1 MNCQIGNDVS
11 HAAQLLRSGKLVGFA
26 TETVYGLGANAFD
39 ERAVAGIFEAKERPT
54 FDPLIVHLATIDQLP
69 LVARSIP
76 EAVSPLIEKFWPGPL
91 TLIFPKTPA
100 VPDLVTA
107 GLDSVAV
114 RIPSH
119 PLALELLKL
128 ADVPIAAPSAN
139 RFGCVS
145 PTTALHV
152 AEQLGD
158 RIDYILDGG
167 PCAVGL
173 ESTIVSLLDAQ
184 PTVLR
189 LGGLEIEKLE
199 QTIGHVEIKIA
210 GSDPGNSASETSP
223 QLAPGMLLRH
233 YAPRTPL
240 VVKDSLSAPDLA
252 DGDALLLSRPGLF
265 SIENHLC
272 EILSMTGDLKECA
285 AGFFSALRRLDA
297 LDPKRILAEWFP
309 NEGLGRALN
318 DRLMRAAATTSA
330 DSRHV

>member
-1 MNCQIGNDVS
+1 
-11 HAAQLLRSGKLVGFA
+11 
-26 TETVYGLGANAFD
+26 
-39 ERAVAGIFEAKERPT
+39 ERPT

-119 PLALELLKL
+119 PLALELLNL

-199 QTIGHVEIKIA
+199 QTIGHVEIKFA
-210 GSDPGNSASETSP
+210 GSDPGNSAPETSP

-240 VVKDSLSAPDLA
+240 VVKVSLSAPDLA

-265 SIENHLC
+265 SVENHPC

-297 LDPKRILAEWFP
+297 LGPKRILAEWFP

-318 DRLMRAAATTSA
+318 DRLRRAAATTPA
-330 DSRHV
+330 DSRHL

>member
-11 HAAQLLRSGKLVGFA
+11 RAAQLLRSGKLVGFA

-76 EAVSPLIEKFWPGPL
+76 EAASLLIESYWPGPL
-91 TLIFPKTPA
+91 TLIFPKTTA

-119 PLALELLKL
+119 PLALELLKV

-145 PTTALHV
+145 PTTAEHV

-167 PCAVGL
+167 PCSVGL
-173 ESTIVSLLDAQ
+173 ESTIVSLLGAQ

-189 LGGLEIEKLE
+189 LGGLDVEELE
-199 QTIGHVEIKIA
+199 QTIGHVEMKIA
-210 GSDPGNSASETSP
+210 GSDPGNRASESSP

-252 DGDALLLSRPGLF
+252 DGDALLLSRPVSF
-265 SIENHLC
+265 SVENHHC

-297 LDPKRILAEWFP
+297 LGPKRILAEWFP

-318 DRLMRAAATTSA
+318 DRLRRAAATTSA
-330 DSRHV
+330 DSLHL

>member
-1 MNCQIGNDVS
+1 MYCQIGNDVA
-11 HAAQLLRSGKLVGFA
+11 HAAHLLRSGKLVGFP

-39 ERAVAGIFEAKERPT
+39 ERAVAGIFEAKGRPA
-54 FDPLIVHLATIDQLP
+54 FDPLIVHLATVVQLP
-69 LVARSIP
+69 LVARTIP
-76 EAVSPLIEKFWPGPL
+76 EVASQLIERFWPGPL
-91 TLIFPKTPA
+91 TLVFSKTAA

-107 GLDSVAV
+107 GLESVAV

-128 ADVPIAAPSAN
+128 ADVPVAAPSAN

-145 PTTALHV
+145 PTTAEHV

-167 PCAVGL
+167 PCSVGL

-184 PTVLR
+184 PTLLR
-189 LGGLEIEKLE
+189 LGGLEIEELE
-199 QTIGHVEIKIA
+199 QTIGQVEIKIA
-210 GSDPGNSASETSP
+210 GSDPGNKASESSP

-240 VVKDSLSAPDLA
+240 VVKDSLSASDLA
-252 DGDALLLSRPGLF
+252 NGDALLLSQPVSF
-265 SIENHLC
+265 SVQNHLC
-272 EILSMTGDLKECA
+272 EVLSMTGDLQECA

-297 LDPKRILAEWFP
+297 LGPKRILAAWFP

-318 DRLMRAAATTSA
+318 DRLRRAAATTPA
-330 DSRHV
+330 DARHL